1 MKALYIGR
9 FQPFHNGHI
18 QIIKEASKKYSEVI
32 IGIGSSQYGHTI
44 ENPFTNNERKIMIE
58 KSLKNIG
65 IKNYKIVLIPDIH
78 NPPKWVDHVLSI
90 ISDFDE
96 VITNN
101 NFTKQLFSKKGYIIK
116 ETPLYNKEK
125 YSGEVIRG
133 KIKNDETWEDLV
145 PLEVSKIIKM
155 IKGENR
161 IKQLIE

>member
-44 ENPFTNNERKIMIE
+44 DNPFTNDERKIMIE

-65 IKNYKIVLIPDIH
+65 VKNYKIVLIPDIH
-78 NPPKWVDHVLSI
+78 NPPKWIDHVLSI

-101 NFTKQLFSKKGYIIK
+101 NFTKQLFSKKGYITK
-116 ETPLYNKEK
+116 QTPLYNIEN
-125 YSGEVIRG
+125 YSGKLIRD
-133 KIKNDETWEDLV
+133 KIKNDEAWEDLV
-145 PLEVSKIIKM
+145 PLEVSKIIKK
-155 IKGENR
+155 INGENR

>member
-18 QIIKEASKKYSEVI
+18 KIIKEASKKYSEVI
-32 IGIGSSQYGHTI
+32 IGIGSSQYGHTTD
-44 ENPFTNNERKIMIE
+44 NPFTNDERKIMIE

-65 IKNYKIVLIPDIH
+65 VKNYKIVLIPDIH

-101 NFTKQLFSKKGYIIK
+101 NFTKQLFSKKGYVIK
-116 ETPLYNKEK
+116 QTPLYSKEN
-125 YSGEVIRG
+125 YSGKAIRD
-133 KIKNDETWEDLV
+133 KIKNDEAWEDLV
-145 PLEVSKIIKM
+145 PLEVSKIIKK
-155 IKGENR
+155 INGENR